1 MMSPHELGDAAQG
14 GDCKGTTVYQ
24 FRTYVSTYVG
34 FCSDL
39 SDSSYCRL
47 NVASQSNESLCIRMV
62 NYSIETIIYI
72 YIFFIVRVL

>member
-1 MMSPHELGDAAQG
+1 MQLKEETAKVPRCTSLEPICA
-14 GDCKGTTVYQ
+14 
-24 FRTYVSTYVG
+24 YVG

-39 SDSSYCRL
+39 SDSSYCLL